1 MGKLSFSVFNQ
12 AALEASASMSGFSG
26 CERVRE
32 GMTERGLLR
41 AAAAE
46 MVMLE
51 LWREEVLPR

>member
-1 MGKLSFSVFNQ
+1 MQ